1 MQKHITPAEAKMA
14 AASVAAVPIKVVIV
28 TLDNHMSGTAERARL
43 ALADDIPGLDLRL
56 HAVADWA
63 DSGAAKDACRDD
75 ILTGDIVVA
84 NMIFLEDHVRTLTP
98 WLEEARAQNDCTV
111 CSLAAAEIVK
121 LTKMGDFDMAKPTG
135 GALGLLKRL
144 RGKHKK
150 GGSAG
155 SSQMKMLRAI
165 PRLLKYIP
173 GKAQDLRAY
182 FMTLQYLLAGSDE
195 NIANLVRFLVS
206 RYAAGDRSELKK
218 TVKAL
223 DPVVYPEVGLF
234 DPALPH
240 GVTDDFE
247 VYKQATGFDPSL
259 GTVGV
264 LIMRSYVLAKNTAHY
279 EDVLRSLRARGI
291 NAVMAFASGLDA
303 RPAIEQFFMA
313 DGKAT
318 VDHVLS
324 LTGFSLVGGP
334 AYNDARAA
342 EEALAALDVPYTTA
356 FSSEFQTL
364 EKWAGSDSGLSPIEA
379 TLMVSLPEIDGGT
392 GPVLFAG
399 RCESAAGC
407 TGCKRQCQFDSG
419 VVGADMQPCRERI
432 DVMVDRVAKQIAL
445 RRTDIAD
452 RKVATIIYN
461 FPPNG
466 GAMGSAA
473 FLSVF
478 QSLFNTLTSMRE
490 AGYSVEVPESVDALR
505 DAILE
510 GNASQYGAPANVAH
524 LIDAETHVRREE
536 WLDEIEASWGP
547 APGRAQS
554 DGRNIFVYGAQFGN
568 VFIGVQPAFGYEGDP
583 MRLLFEKGF
592 APTHAFAAFYRF
604 LREDFGADAY
614 LHFGTHGALEFMP
627 GKHVGLSG
635 DCWPDRL
642 VGDVPNFYLY
652 AANNPSEG
660 QIARRRSAATLI
672 SYLTPPVGK
681 AGLYKGLLDLKAAID
696 RWRASEPEAIEERVD
711 LTTAIHAQ
719 AVALDMVEEHVSW
732 SEQGLTEVPKLAH
745 ELHEYETMLIP
756 HGLHVVGE
764 PVSPNA
770 RVDMVETAREAM
782 IEAGVDLDSAE
793 QQEVL
798 AALDQNLGKDHEL
811 PALLHALDGGYI
823 RPVAG
828 GDIVRSPDIVP
839 TGRNIHG
846 FDPFRLP
853 SAFAV
858 ADGTKQA
865 ERLLQR
871 LIADNG
877 EMPKTVAMV
886 LWGTDNLKSEGAPIA
901 QALALIG
908 AKPRFDSFGRLA
920 GADLLPLSELGR
932 PRVDVVMT
940 LSGIF
945 RDLLPLQTKL
955 LAEASLEAVMAED
968 EPLDQNPIRAHALAY
983 AEEHGCDLETA
994 ALRVFSNADGAYGAN
1009 VNLLIESGAW
1019 DNEDELAEAFTARK
1033 GFAYGVDGKP
1043 VRQSAMLHSILKD
1056 VDAAYQNIES
1066 VELGVTSIDQYFDTL
1081 GGISRAIKK
1090 AGGKDAGVYVSD
1102 QTSGKGKV
1110 RTLGEQVALESRTRA
1125 LNPKFYEPLLDSGF
1139 EGVRAIE
1146 SHVTNTLGWS
1156 ATTGQVAPW
1165 VYQNLAETF
1174 VLDPDM
1180 RRRMAELNPKS
1191 SAKLAGRLIEARDR
1205 AFWEPDDETWD
1216 ALCAATEELE
1226 DRVEGIA
1233 VGEAA

>member
-1 MQKHITPAEAKMA
+1 MQKHITPAEANMA

-28 TLDNHMSGTAERARL
+28 TLDNHMSATAERARL
-43 ALADDIPGLDLRL
+43 ALANDIPGLDLRL

-63 DSGAAKDACRDD
+63 DDDATKEACKQDV
-75 ILTGDIVVA
+75 LTGDIVVA

-206 RYAAGDRSELKK
+206 RYAGGDRSTLKK
-218 TVKAL
+218 TVKPL

-240 GVTDDFE
+240 GVTDDLDA
-247 VYKQATGFDPSL
+247 YKQATGFDPKA

-279 EDVLRSLRARGI
+279 EGVLRALRAKGL
-291 NAVMAFASGLDA
+291 NAIMAFASGLDA
-303 RPAIEQFFMA
+303 RPAIDQYFMA
-313 DGKAT
+313 EGVAT

-334 AYNDARAA
+334 AYNDASAA

-364 EKWAGSDSGLSPIEA
+364 EKWAASDSGLSPIEA

-392 GPVLFAG
+392 GPILYAG
-399 RCESAAGC
+399 RSDGGDGHSKAQNMVAH
-407 TGCKRQCQFDSG
+407 D
-419 VVGADMQPCRERI
+419 ER
-432 DVMVDRVAKQIAL
+432 VAMMVDRIEKQIAL
-445 RRTDIAD
+445 RRKDVSD

-466 GAMGSAA
+466 GATGSAA

-478 QSLFNTLTSMRE
+478 QSLHNTLKTMRDE
-490 AGYSVEVPESVDALR
+490 GYSVDVPDSVDALR
-505 DAILE
+505 SAILE
-510 GNASQYGAPANVAH
+510 GNAAKYGSPANVAH
-524 LIDAETHVRREE
+524 LIDAETHVRRET
-536 WLDEIEASWGP
+536 WLDEIEASWG
-547 APGRAQS
+547 AVPGRAQS

-681 AGLYKGLLDLKAAID
+681 AGLYKGLLDLKSSID
-696 RWRASEPEAIEERVD
+696 RWRASEPEAVKERID

-732 SEQGLTEVPKLAH
+732 SEQGLSEVPKLAH

-764 PVSPNA
+764 PVSAHA
-770 RVDMVETAREAM
+770 RADMIETAREAM
-782 IEAGVDLDSAE
+782 VEAGVDLQSVE
-793 QQEVL
+793 QNAVL
-798 AALDQNLGKDHEL
+798 AALDANLAKDHEL
-811 PALLHALDGGYI
+811 PALMHALDGGYI
-823 RPVAG
+823 RPVSG

-858 ADGTKQA
+858 TDGTQQA

-871 LIADNG
+871 LIADTG
-877 EMPKTVAMV
+877 AMPKTVAMV

-920 GADLLPLSELGR
+920 GADLLSLSELGR

-955 LAEASLEAVMAED
+955 LAEASLAAVMAED
-968 EPLDQNPIRAHALAY
+968 EPVDQNPIRAHALAY
-983 AEEHGCDLETA
+983 AEEHGCDLEMA

-1174 VLDPDM
+1174 VLDPEM

>member
-1 MQKHITPAEAKMA
+1 
-14 AASVAAVPIKVVIV
+14 
-28 TLDNHMSGTAERARL
+28 
-43 ALADDIPGLDLRL
+43 
-56 HAVADWA
+56 
-63 DSGAAKDACRDD
+63 
-75 ILTGDIVVA
+75 
-84 NMIFLEDHVRTLTP
+84 
-98 WLEEARAQNDCTV
+98 
-111 CSLAAAEIVK
+111 
-121 LTKMGDFDMAKPTG
+121 
-135 GALGLLKRL
+135 
-144 RGKHKK
+144 
-150 GGSAG
+150 
-155 SSQMKMLRAI
+155 
-165 PRLLKYIP
+165 
-173 GKAQDLRAY
+173 
-182 FMTLQYLLAGSDE
+182 
-195 NIANLVRFLVS
+195 
-206 RYAAGDRSELKK
+206 
-218 TVKAL
+218 
-223 DPVVYPEVGLF
+223 EVGLY
-234 DPALPH
+234 DPALATT
-240 GVTDDFE
+240 VTEDLDA
-247 VYKQATGFDPSL
+247 YKQATGFDPNV

-279 EDVLRSLRARGI
+279 QGVLRMLREKGL
-291 NAVMAFASGLDA
+291 NVVMAFASGLDG
-303 RPAIEQFFMA
+303 RPAIEKFFMA
-313 DGKAT
+313 DGKAS

-334 AYNDARAA
+334 AYNDAAAA
-342 EEALAALDVPYTTA
+342 EEVLAQLDVPYTSA
-356 FSSEFQTL
+356 FASEFQTL
-364 EKWAGSDSGLSPIEA
+364 DQWGASDGGLSPIEA

-392 GPVLFAG
+392 GPILFVG
-399 RCESAAGC
+399 RCENASTCSGC
-407 TGCKRQCQFDSG
+407 SRACPVGG
-419 VVGADMQPCRERI
+419 GMVGADMQPCIERI
-432 DVMVDRVAKQIAL
+432 EMMSDRIVKQIAL
-445 RRTDIAD
+445 RRTPVGERKIAT
-452 RKVATIIYN
+452 VIYN
-461 FPPNG
+461 FPPNS

-473 FLSVF
+473 FLAVF
-478 QSLFNTLTSMRE
+478 QSIYNTLVGLKGQ
-490 AGYSVEVPESVDALR
+490 GYSVDVPADVDALR
-505 DAILE
+505 AAILE
-510 GNASQYGAPANVAH
+510 GNSERYGAPANIAH
-524 LIDAETHVRREE
+524 MINVDDHVRNET
-536 WLDEIEASWGP
+536 WLAEIEQAWGP

-604 LREDFGADAY
+604 LRDGFGAHAY
-614 LHFGTHGALEFMP
+614 LHYGTHGALEFMP

-642 VGDVPNFYLY
+642 IADVPNFYLY

-681 AGLYKGLLDLKAAID
+681 AGLYKGLLDLKATVD
-696 RWRASEPEAIEERVD
+696 RWRASDPEAIAERVD
-711 LTTAIHAQ
+711 LTSAIHAQ
-719 AVALDMVEEHVSW
+719 AVALDLVEEKTSW
-732 SEQGLTEVPKLAH
+732 SEQGLTEVPALAH
-745 ELHEYETMLIP
+745 QLHEYETMLIP

-764 PVSPNA
+764 PVSAEA
-770 RVDMVETAREAM
+770 RADMVETAREALV
-782 IEAGVDLDSAE
+782 EAGADADPE
-793 QQEVL
+793 
-798 AALDQNLGKDHEL
+798 ALDAVLSRLDENLAKDHEL
-811 PALLHALDGGYI
+811 PALMHALNGGYI

-828 GDIVRSPDIVP
+828 GDIIRSPDVVP

-858 ADGTKQA
+858 QDGAQQA

-871 LIADNG
+871 LIADTG
-877 EMPKTVAMV
+877 EMPKSVAIV

-920 GADLLPLSELGR
+920 GADLIALEELGR

-955 LAEASLEAVMAED
+955 LAEASLAAALAED
-968 EPLDQNPIRAHALAY
+968 EPLSQNPIRAHALAY

-1009 VNLLIESGAW
+1009 VNLLIDSGAW
-1019 DNEDELAEAFTARK
+1019 DNEEELAEAFTARK

-1043 VRQSAMLHSILKD
+1043 IRQSAMLHSILKD

-1110 RTLGEQVALESRTRA
+1110 RTLGEQVSLESRTRA

-1146 SHVTNTLGWS
+1146 AHVTNTLGWS

-1174 VLDPDM
+1174 VLDPEM

-1205 AFWEPDDETWD
+1205 EFWAPDDETWD
-1216 ALCAATEELE
+1216 ALCAANEELE
-1226 DRVEGIA
+1226 DRLEGIT